1 MAQII
6 SNKSAQGFTSVL
18 SATDTPIQTWQQTES
33 NTNNASEVNGTT
45 INPVPATKKLVIT
58 SVTYLILEQVWI

>member
-18 SATDTPIQTWQQTES
+18 SATDTPIQTQS
-33 NTNNASEVNGTT
+33 RSD
-45 INPVPATKKLVIT
+45 
-58 SVTYLILEQVWI
+58 SVTLVKRKVIYNGIRWRRWRFGNWR